1 MVGIFLTTFYFIDM
15 SRYFIEGKEITKEQA
30 EMVLDNNA
38 KLLNGDFDF
47 AKLMECQFVT
57 VIN

>member
-1 MVGIFLTTFYFIDM
+1 M
-15 SRYFIEGKEITKEQA
+15 SRYYLEGKEITKEQA
-30 EMVLDNNA
+30 MLVLDNNA
-38 KLLNGDFDF
+38 KLLNGDYDF